1 MSTQPKQYNSLS
13 ELSAYKE
20 ELNKQIEADEQQI
33 KRLWNS
39 LFKQPKPGRQT
50 TAQRINSMLS
60 IGGGIIDGALL
71 GWKLYRKFKR

>member
-1 MSTQPKQYNSLS
+1 MNETPKPYNSLS
-13 ELSAYKE
+13 ELSAYKD
-20 ELNKQIEADEQQI
+20 ELRKQLEDDERQI
-33 KRLWNS
+33 KRLWNT
-39 LFKQPKPGRQT
+39 LFKQPKPTRQT